1 MEGAPTPIPNAA
13 GGEGGH
19 GAARPDGVINRCNS
33 NPKPPFPSSHVWL
46 FPARALIKSTRHGP
60 THLLLTL
67 LQHHCYPS
75 LISTAAKHSVEKR
88 EMGWWKADPVPSPSQ
103 TSPPSIAPS
112 SAPAVPAFTPLAKST
127 SACPVDPKARE
138 VWLQKAKLQS
148 KSQFQTQP
156 IPDSHPP
163 ILSEAANTFA
173 ASPSSTQCSS
183 DTITQYPHPQSSITS
198 PLPKGFRPL
207 SHDRVVSSIPRANPV
222 ASPNMPTTSPPSN
235 SETETGADS
244 TTGNWIYPS
253 EHQFFTAVLR
263 KNSLPTSSP
272 DPSSLASTVPSI
284 IPIHNAVNE
293 RAWALIKE
301 WEGDSS
307 ASCGGPKLL
316 SFRGL
321 GAGPDEEPGL
331 LGGLVGYARL
341 FDPRTCLSP
350 RARVRALGGYQAPF
364 DRHDWVVERCGGEKV
379 EYVIDF
385 YQGKSKGNEGSA
397 GGGLNF
403 YLDVRPKLNSWE
415 GWRMRGAR
423 LMGFEESKKG
433 QKTV

>member
-1 MEGAPTPIPNAA
+1 
-13 GGEGGH
+13 
-19 GAARPDGVINRCNS
+19 
-33 NPKPPFPSSHVWL
+33 
-46 FPARALIKSTRHGP
+46 
-60 THLLLTL
+60 
-67 LQHHCYPS
+67 
-75 LISTAAKHSVEKR
+75 
-88 EMGWWKADPVPSPSQ
+88 MGWWKADPSVSPSEP
-103 TSPPSIAPS
+103 SEPSIAPPPS
-112 SAPAVPAFTPLAKST
+112 TTNTPLAPST
-127 SACPVDPKARE
+127 ESASACPVDPKTRAI
-138 VWLQKAKLQS
+138 WLQQARPQS
-148 KSQFQTQP
+148 QIQSQALP
-156 IPDSHPP
+156 LPDSHPP
-163 ILSEAANTFA
+163 IPAEAANTFA
-173 ASPSSTQCSS
+173 TSPSSQCSS
-183 DTITQYPHPQSSITS
+183 DTITQHAPPPSSKSS

-207 SHDRVVSSIPRANPV
+207 SHDRVISSIPRANPL
-222 ASPNMPTTSPPSN
+222 ASSYPSTPSAPPSN
-235 SETETGADS
+235 SESETGADS
-244 TTGNWIYPS
+244 TSGNWIYPS

-293 RAWALIKE
+293 RAWTLIKQ

-307 ASCGGPKLL
+307 ARCGGPKLL

-321 GAGPDEEPGL
+321 GAGPDEEPGF

-385 YQGKSKGNEGSA
+385 YQGKSKGAVGPA
-397 GGGLNF
+397 GAGLNF

-423 LMGFEESKKG
+423 SLGFEQSAKQ
-433 QKTV
+433 QKT

>member
-1 MEGAPTPIPNAA
+1 
-13 GGEGGH
+13 
-19 GAARPDGVINRCNS
+19 
-33 NPKPPFPSSHVWL
+33 
-46 FPARALIKSTRHGP
+46 
-60 THLLLTL
+60 
-67 LQHHCYPS
+67 
-75 LISTAAKHSVEKR
+75 
-88 EMGWWKADPVPSPSQ
+88 MGWWKADPLPSPSQ
-103 TSPPSIAPS
+103 SSAPSIAPPTCPNPPS
-112 SAPAVPAFTPLAKST
+112 SPST
-127 SACPVDPKARE
+127 QSASACPVDPKTRSI
-138 VWLQKAKLQS
+138 WLQQA
-148 KSQFQTQP
+148 KSQPQAGAQAP
-156 IPDSHPP
+156 QMPALHPP
-163 ILSEAANTFA
+163 LPAEAANTFTT
-173 ASPSSTQCSS
+173 SPSSQCSS
-183 DTITQYPHPQSSITS
+183 DTITQHAPPPSSTNPS
-198 PLPKGFRPL
+198 LPKGFRPL
-207 SHDRVVSSIPRANPV
+207 SHHRVISSIPRANPH
-222 ASPNMPTTSPPSN
+222 ASPSVSTSTTSPSN
-235 SETETGADS
+235 SETETGADP

-293 RAWALIKE
+293 RAWALIKQ

-307 ASCGGPKLL
+307 ARCGGPKLL

-331 LGGLVGYARL
+331 LGGLGAYARL

-364 DRHDWVVERCGGEKV
+364 DRHDWVVERCDGEQV

-385 YQGKSKGNEGSA
+385 YQGKSKESGGPTGS
-397 GGGLNF
+397 GLSF

-423 LMGFEESKKG
+423 FLG
-433 QKTV
+433 V